1 MVTAA
6 FAPRAETPSEARR
19 FVEATL
25 RRWHCNDI
33 AEVACLLTSEL
44 VTNAVLH
51 ARSRVE
57 LVVARTDGGVRVE
70 VHDSSPRPASAFPV
84 AVTDTRGRGLGLVDR
99 LSDDWGVDPLDPG
112 KSVWFALSP

>member
-19 FVEATL
+19 FVERTL
-25 RRWHCNDI
+25 RRWQRSDI

-51 ARSRVE
+51 ARSPVE
-57 LVVARTDGGVRVE
+57 LVVALTDGELRVE
-70 VHDSSPRPASAFPV
+70 VHDSSPRPATHSPV
-84 AVTDTRGRGLGLVDR
+84 AVTETRGRGLGLVER
-99 LSDDWGVDPLDPG
+99 LSDDWGVDPLEPG
-112 KSVWFALSP
+112 KSVWFALSH